1 MATAKTIEDLVKNGT
16 TADVGDIEAQLEQI
30 REDIALLAKLV
41 TEVSSVKA
49 EGYKQRAKKATNE
62 AAEAS
67 FNMIDSARDEVLS
80 MERDLENKIRDKPL
94 QSVAIAAGIGFLT
107 AFLARR

>member
-1 MATAKTIEDLVKNGT
+1 MATAKTIEDLVANSK

-30 REDIALLAKLV
+30 REDIALLVKLV
-41 TEVSSVKA
+41 TEVITAKA
-49 EGYKQRAKKATNE
+49 ESYKLRAKRATND

-67 FNMIDSARDEVLS
+67 FSMIDTARDEVLS

-94 QSVAIAAGIGFLT
+94 QSVAIAAGVGFIT

>member
-1 MATAKTIEDLVKNGT
+1 MATAKTIEDLVANSK

-41 TEVSSVKA
+41 TEVSAAKA
-49 EGYKQRAKKATNE
+49 ESYKLRAKRATSD
-62 AAEAS
+62 AAESS
-67 FNMIDSARDEVLS
+67 FSMIDTARDEVLS

-94 QSVAIAAGIGFLT
+94 QSVAIAAGVGFIT

>member
-1 MATAKTIEDLVKNGT
+1 MATAKTIEDLVNNNKE
-16 TADVGDIEAQLEQI
+16 ADVGDIEAQLEQI

-41 TEVSSVKA
+41 TEVGANKA
-49 EGYKQRAKKATNE
+49 EDYKQRAKRATSE

-67 FNMIDSARDEVLS
+67 FSMLDSARDEVRS

-94 QSVAIAAGIGFLT
+94 QSVAIAAGVGFIT

>member
-1 MATAKTIEDLVKNGT
+1 MATAKTIEDLVKNGK

-41 TEVSSVKA
+41 TEVSATNA
-49 EGYKQRAKKATNE
+49 EGYKLRAKKATSD

-67 FNMIDSARDEVLS
+67 FSMIDSARDEVLS

-94 QSVAIAAGIGFLT
+94 QSVAIAAGVGFIT